1 MADGVS
7 VEGHVTGP
15 VIEHVGAEK
24 RITKV
29 FVDELVK
36 KILDGERDFRKIVLS
51 DGFYLCEHDGYKKL
65 QERLKQNKEPLIL
78 DGAVLINLRAELNL
92 SQVSA
97 EGADFSYS
105 HLSGSNFEE
114 AKLRRTTFYSS
125 DLSSSSTRFRNA
137 DLTRAVLSN
146 TSLVEA
152 YMGNA
157 DLSYA
162 NLIDARLNRAEL
174 IEVNF
179 TGTRLDGAD
188 ITQANIS
195 YANFCRT
202 QMNGIKNL
210 KATIGLYTASFTEV
224 EAYDK
229 DKITILK
236 ANKRKQLFKDEKLG
250 WFTRTFGLY

>member
-1 MADGVS
+1 MSSVLKISEKKVGILHSGIDVGYINSIKQPDNDGSIVYIGRL
-7 VEGHVTGP
+7 VP
-15 VIEHVGAEK
+15 QK
-24 RITKV
+24 N
-29 FVDELVK
+29 VDL
-36 KILDGERDFRKIVLS
+36 
-51 DGFYLCEHDGYKKL
+51 
-65 QERLKQNKEPLIL
+65 LI
-78 DGAVLINLRAELNL
+78 R
-92 SQVSA
+92 
-97 EGADFSYS
+97 
-105 HLSGSNFEE
+105 
-114 AKLRRTTFYSS
+114 
-125 DLSSSSTRFRNA
+125 
-137 DLTRAVLSN
+137 
-146 TSLVEA
+146 
-152 YMGNA
+152 
-157 DLSYA
+157 SYA
-162 NLIDARLNRAEL
+162 RLQKGAQKYHHLKIIGEGSERPKLEAL
-174 IEVNF
+174 AKSLGVEVNF